1 MPSLHRKHTIDLLF
15 KSMVWILFN
24 NNGLKW
30 QRECMINVN
39 VNFYIFLIVSSSKKN
54 VKQQLGRWEQTT
66 FQTGRIQS
74 CCYLAHQTKKTHRLS
89 LEIQKHEKGALKI
102 CSRFTEHHQC
112 RSVISIKMLCNL
124 ALRHGWSPVS
134 LLHIFRTTFPRNTS
148 EWLLLEITWI
158 FCVLISGKSW
168 SIY

>member
-1 MPSLHRKHTIDLLF
+1 
-15 KSMVWILFN
+15 MVWILFN
-24 NNGLKW
+24 DNNGLKW
-30 QRECMINVN
+30 QRECIIKVN

-74 CCYLAHQTKKTHRLS
+74 CCYLAPNKKWLIAYLWKFRSSHPEAVLR
-89 LEIQKHEKGALKI
+89 KGALKI
-102 CSRFTEHHQC
+102 CSRFTEHQC
-112 RSVISIKMLCNL
+112 RSVISIKLLWNF

-148 EWLLLEITWI
+148 GWLLLEITWI
-158 FCVLISGKSW
+158 FLV
-168 SIY
+168 

>member
-24 NNGLKW
+24 DNNGLKW
-30 QRECMINVN
+30 QRECMIKVN

-54 VKQQLGRWEQTT
+54 VKQRLGRWEQTT

-74 CCYLAHQTKKTHRLS
+74 CCYLAPNKKWLIDYLWKFRSSHPEVFLR
-89 LEIQKHEKGALKI
+89 KGAAKI
-102 CSRFTEHHQC
+102 CSRFTEEHQC
-112 RSVISIKMLCNL
+112 RSVISIKLLCNF
-124 ALRHGWSPVS
+124 ALRHGWSPAS

-148 EWLLLEITWI
+148 GWLLLEITWI
-158 FCVLISGKSW
+158 FLV
-168 SIY
+168 